1 MKNQSVGLDEPEP
14 NARGEHVRLRK
25 CKRCSEKRESPGFIR
40 GESQIAMTMRV
51 AERYTDT
58 TGIKIIVYEPPEAAT
73 REDYAESQN
82 TEVQQP

>member
-1 MKNQSVGLDEPEP
+1 MTNLTKLLNTILIVMLC
-14 NARGEHVRLRK
+14 VLVV
-25 CKRCSEKRESPGFIR
+25 F
-40 GESQIAMTMRV
+40 IAMTMRV